1 MKTIMKRLIL
11 IFLCCI
17 PFLASADNSSQ
28 PLIVVD
34 GVPML
39 NYTIDSIDQDNIEQM
54 TILKTDIA
62 SKTYG
67 EQGKN
72 GVLVVT
78 TKKSTKDLFSE
89 LDKFEDKEED
99 GLLHTLYKLVD
110 SSLSA
115 LFVLFY
121 LLCVLFVQA
130 IIPMIIIAVI
140 FISRDKYYK
149 RHLVEPVIVPLTL
162 RFSEHLIDT
171 LISAFLAVGVV
182 CAFGLAETLLG
193 LKIADEMG
201 LMALCEVPPIFLYY
215 FICEFLWGKTLGKKI
230 CGTKVATL
238 DGSKPSAKAV
248 IIRTLC
254 RIIPFNFISFFF
266 TDRDENGN
274 KTRMW
279 HDILSNTRV
288 VRSNAPILSEES
300 GNN

>member
-1 MKTIMKRLIL
+1 MKRLIF
-11 IFLCCI
+11 IILCCI
-17 PFLASADNSSQ
+17 PLLASADDSSK
-28 PLIVVD
+28 PLIVLD
-34 GVPML
+34 GMPML
-39 NYTIDSIDQDNIEQM
+39 DYTIDSIDQDNIEQM

-62 SKTYG
+62 TKIYG

-72 GVLVVT
+72 GVL
-78 TKKSTKDLFSE
+78 
-89 LDKFEDKEED
+89 FEDKEED
-99 GLLHTLYKLVD
+99 GLQHTLYKLVD
-110 SSLSA
+110 SSLKA
-115 LFVLFY
+115 LFILFY
-121 LLCVLFVQA
+121 LLGVLFIQA

-182 CAFGLAETLLG
+182 CAFGLVETLLG

-201 LMALCEVPPIFLYY
+201 LMAICELPPIFLYY
-215 FICEFLWGKTLGKKI
+215 FICEYLWSKTLGKKI

-238 DGSKPSAKAV
+238 DGSKPSAKTVA
-248 IIRTLC
+248 IRTLC

-279 HDILSNTRV
+279 HDILSHTRV
-288 VRSNAPILSEES
+288 IRTTTSTPQDT
-300 GNN
+300 